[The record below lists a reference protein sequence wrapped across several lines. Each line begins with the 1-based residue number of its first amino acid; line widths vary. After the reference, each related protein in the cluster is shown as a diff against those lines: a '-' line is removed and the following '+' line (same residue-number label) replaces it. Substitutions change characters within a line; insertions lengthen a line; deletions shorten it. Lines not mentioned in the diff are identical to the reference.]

1 MSNVTKEVP
10 MLIDLLTEMDVAQ
23 KLHVSLAC
31 LRRWRL
37 EKRGPPFVKIGQLVR
52 YRPDELENWLRSLPT
67 GGVAEPRK
75 SAVAETGT
83 TRAAKAS

>member
-1 MSNVTKEVP
+1 MFS
-10 MLIDLLTEMDVAQ
+10 DLWTETDVAK

-37 EKRGPPFVKIGQLVR
+37 EKRGPPFLKIGQLVR

-67 GGVAEPRK
+67 GGVAEQRK
-75 SAVAETGT
+75 SAGSESRAP
-83 TRAAKAS
+83 RAAKAS